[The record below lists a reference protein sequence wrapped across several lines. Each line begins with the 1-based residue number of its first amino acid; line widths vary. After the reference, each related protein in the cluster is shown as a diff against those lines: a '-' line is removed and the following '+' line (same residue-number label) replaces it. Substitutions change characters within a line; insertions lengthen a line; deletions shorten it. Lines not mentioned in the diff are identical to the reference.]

1 MSDPHRLA
9 EALIIERDDVARFIN
24 IEDLA
29 VTQAPASGAA
39 TAGEK
44 FVFFAPERDLS
55 TAATNAPVRLSLGLR
70 SGARVAFA
78 EGPSLL
84 TPDEACKAVLDSIS
98 TWHSANKTAAYAEA
112 AVRGHMRE
120 WLAPAARFNVIDLG
134 APPAHP
140 SASVVVPFDGVSDL
154 VRCRMGMFAL
164 DAAMADIEVI
174 YVTESAAQYRLA
186 ERLLGD
192 LRSAYGLPL
201 RLIVPDRELPKGAL
215 LGGALRSARIRS

>member
-1 MSDPHRLA
+1 MQSR
-9 EALIIERDDVARFIN
+9 
-24 IEDLA
+24 
-29 VTQAPASGAA
+29 
-39 TAGEK
+39 
-44 FVFFAPERDLS
+44 
-55 TAATNAPVRLSLGLR
+55 
-70 SGARVAFA
+70 
-78 EGPSLL
+78 
-84 TPDEACKAVLDSIS
+84 LDSIS

-215 LGGALRSARIRS
+215 LWRSAFSPRPVRSFARPRDCSRAAGLARQARLLSEGSPAARDRRRADPPRGSLAGLSRALCRRR